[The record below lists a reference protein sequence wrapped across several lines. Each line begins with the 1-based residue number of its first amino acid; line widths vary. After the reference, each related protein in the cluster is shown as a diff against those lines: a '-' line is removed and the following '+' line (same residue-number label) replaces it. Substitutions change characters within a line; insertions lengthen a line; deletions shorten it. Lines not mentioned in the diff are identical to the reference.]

1 VWTGGQ
7 RVCRYDTIRTVRPLL
22 CLIFLSGVP
31 LFPQSGGDPIAISTD
46 HPRLLLRPARLRL
59 LRRERERK
67 SPRWLQFEAYVAGQ
81 APMPEQGLA
90 RALYYQI
97 SGDADAGRR
106 AAAWALGGE
115 SDTRQQAMVFDWC
128 QEALTEAQRRDL
140 TARLEK
146 AITAPPADDSIAT
159 ARTRAMA
166 AIVLYDHVPRT
177 PQRELERLVR
187 TWWEGKMAPALNSGR
202 SVVTR
207 DEAYPLYEL
216 LHAMRDNTLLDLR
229 ESAAGFFKEFPIEHL
244 ISYYPAT
251 YPGPDT
257 EYHIGAERKI
267 GEPDLQLACLA
278 RTAELAM
285 VAFDTNAQ
293 STQVLQGWLM
303 HDRFML
309 RSTFGAP
316 YEFLWA
322 NPYQPGLSYYL
333 VPLVYYNADFGHLF
347 VRSNWEENAKWFGY
361 FDGVTQIFEDGHAT
375 LVDPQRSAPLSL
387 EEAVICLGQTAR
399 KFYVTLEEDEPA
411 FIVGLEP
418 RHTYLVEIDDEEM
431 YEAVTDP
438 GGILQLELPRGKEVG
453 VRLK

>member
-1 VWTGGQ
+1 VWSGGQ
-7 RVCRYDTIRTVRPLL
+7 GVCRYDTIRTVRPLF
-22 CLIFLSGVP
+22 CLILLTVP
-31 LFPQSGGDPIAISTD
+31 LFSQSGGDPITISTD

-59 LRRERERK
+59 LKRERERK

-81 APMPEQGLA
+81 APMPEQGFA

-106 AAAWALGGE
+106 AVAWALTAQA
-115 SDTRQQAMVFDWC
+115 DTRQQALVFDWC
-128 QEALTEAQRRDL
+128 QDVLTETQRRDL
-140 TARLEK
+140 TSRLEK
-146 AITAPPADDSIAT
+146 AITAPPADDSIPG
-159 ARTRAMA
+159 ARSRAWA

-177 PQRELERLVR
+177 PQRELERLVH
-187 TWWEGKMAPALNSGR
+187 TWWEGKMAAALNAGQ
-202 SVVTR
+202 SVVAR
-207 DEAYPLYEL
+207 DEAYPLYEM
-216 LHAMRDNTLLDLR
+216 LHAVRDNTLLDLR
-229 ESAAGFFKEFPIEHL
+229 ESAAGFFKEYPIEHL

-257 EYHIGAERKI
+257 EYHIGAERKV
-267 GEPDLQLACLA
+267 GEPDLQMASLS

-285 VAFDTNAQ
+285 VALDTNAP

-309 RSTFGAP
+309 RGTFGAP

-333 VPLVYYNADFGHLF
+333 VPLVYYNPDFGRLF

-361 FDGVTQIFEDGHAT
+361 FDGIMQLFEEGHAT
-375 LVDPQRSAPLSL
+375 LVDPQRATAPLSL
-387 EEAVICLGQTAR
+387 EEAVICMGHTTR
-399 KFYVTLEEDEPA
+399 KFNVTLEEDEPV

-418 RHTYLVEIDDEEM
+418 RHTYLVEIDDEES
-431 YEAVTDP
+431 YEAASDP

>member
-1 VWTGGQ
+1 MTQWTVQPAFRRIPGW
-7 RVCRYDTIRTVRPLL
+7 LL
-22 CLIFLSGVP
+22 FLSAVP
-31 LFPQSGGDPIAISTD
+31 LFAQTSFAQTSGDPIAISTD

-59 LRRERERK
+59 LKRERERK
-67 SPRWLQFEAYVAGQ
+67 STRWLQFEAYVAGQ
-81 APMPEQGLA
+81 ARMPEQGLA

-97 SGDADAGRR
+97 SGDAETARR
-106 AAAWALGGE
+106 AAAWALGAE

-128 QEALTEAQRRDL
+128 QDALSEAQRREL

-146 AITAPPADDSIAT
+146 AIAAPPADESIGT

-166 AIVLYDHVPRT
+166 AIALYDHVPRT
-177 PQRELERLVR
+177 PQRELERLVH
-187 TWWEGKMAPALNSGR
+187 TWWEGKIAPALAAGR
-202 SVVTR
+202 SIVSR
-207 DEAYPLYEL
+207 DDAYALYEL
-216 LHAMRDNTLLDLR
+216 LHAIRDNTLVDLR
-229 ESAAGFFKEFPIEHL
+229 EGAQGFFKEFPIEHL

-267 GEPDLQLACLA
+267 GEPDLDLASSSRA
-278 RTAELAM
+278 AELAM
-285 VAFDTNAQ
+285 VAFDTNAP

-309 RSTFGAP
+309 RSPFGAP

-333 VPLVYYNADFGHLF
+333 VPLVYYNPEFGRLF
-347 VRSNWEENAKWFGY
+347 VRSNWEENARWFGY
-361 FDGVTQIFEDGHAT
+361 FDGVTQVFEEGHAT
-375 LVDPQRSAPLSL
+375 LIDPHRVNAPLSL
-387 EEAVICLGQTAR
+387 EEAVICLGQIAR
-399 KFYVTLEEDEPA
+399 KFDVKLEEDEPV

-431 YEAVTDP
+431 YEAVSDP
-438 GGILQLELPRGKEVG
+438 GGILQLELPPGKRVG
-453 VRLK
+453 VRVK